1 MTITVKDLLIIWVIT
16 IILIPITIIATI
28 FLLPISYQN
37 NILGLIAIML
47 IVTLTFVTFAFLIFS
62 IMMLIDK
69 SNQELIEQGVK
80 SHKTKGLLKTR
91 YYNPSKKPFL

>member
-1 MTITVKDLLIIWVIT
+1 MTVTVKDLLIIWGIT
-16 IILIPITIIATI
+16 IILTPITIIATI
-28 FLLPISYQN
+28 FLLPILYQN

-80 SHKTKGLLKTR
+80 SHK
-91 YYNPSKKPFL
+91 